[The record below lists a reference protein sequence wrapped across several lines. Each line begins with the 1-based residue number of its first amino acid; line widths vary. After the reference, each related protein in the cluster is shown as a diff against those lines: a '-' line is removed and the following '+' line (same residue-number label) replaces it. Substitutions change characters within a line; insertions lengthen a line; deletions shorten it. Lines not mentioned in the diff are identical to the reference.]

1 MVQKNAVWPCAFI
14 KTRTSRNQPPSL
26 QSWDVPA
33 VGSPGRRGNARAAV
47 PTSALQAALSTGSS
61 ARTPRRPGAQDAHC
75 AHTQRRTRL
84 HPPAPARPWGAEGA
98 PAHTADMPR
107 AGHGTSAGREGTWLP
122 GQTPRGK
129 RPSGEMPWARV
140 NCRGPVSAGVQDGAS
155 RCVPHRGVRRR
166 SQGLG
171 AGQLARQAD

>member
-1 MVQKNAVWPCAFI
+1 MCFHKDTNLAKP
-14 KTRTSRNQPPSL
+14 
-26 QSWDVPA
+26 
-33 VGSPGRRGNARAAV
+33 
-47 PTSALQAALSTGSS
+47 AALSPELGRPRGRQPRASEERAGSCPDERAAS
-61 ARTPRRPGAQDAHC
+61 RAEHWFQRTDPQAPRGAG
-75 AHTQRRTRL
+75 RTL
-84 HPPAPARPWGAEGA
+84 CSHPAPHPPAPARPWGAEGA

-107 AGHGTSAGREGTWLP
+107 GGHGTSAGREGTWLP